1 MKRTMSRLFSRAAMT
16 LVLLLLTTATAWAD
30 DEGYDYIDADGRLK
44 NTATDDNPDND

>member
-1 MKRTMSRLFSRAAMT
+1 MKRTMSRLFSRAATT

-30 DEGYDYIDADGRLK
+30 GYDYIDADGRLK